1 NMLKGALVYSD
12 IISTVSNTYAGEIKT
27 AEYGEYLDP
36 VIRYHHMKLC
46 GIVNGIDY
54 DIWNPATDEKIA
66 QKFDVNS
73 VIEGK
78 KANKRALQEELGLEV
93 DDGKFMIA
101 LISRLTDQK
110 GLDLIAPIFEQ
121 FIDGNTQFVL
131 IGTGEPQYEDMFRYF
146 ENEHK
151 GTVSS
156 NIMYSDERAHKVYA
170 AADAFLVPSRFEPC
184 GLTQLISFRYGSIPI
199 VRETGGLKDTVQAYN
214 WTDGSGNGFSFD
226 QYRADLLLNAVNYAK
241 TLYFT
246 ERDNWDAMVRRAME
260 TDHSWN
266 ASAKDYIA
274 LYHRVLGD

>member
-1 NMLKGALVYSD
+1 
-12 IISTVSNTYAGEIKT
+12 
-27 AEYGEYLDP
+27 
-36 VIRYHHMKLC
+36 
-46 GIVNGIDY
+46 
-54 DIWNPATDEKIA
+54 
-66 QKFDVNS
+66 
-73 VIEGK
+73 
-78 KANKRALQEELGLEV
+78 
-93 DDGKFMIA
+93 MIA

-131 IGTGEPQYEDMFRYF
+131 IGTGEPQYEEMFRYF

-246 ERDNWDAMVRRAME
+246 ERDNWDAMVKRAME